1 MTGNNPY
8 ARHDDDALVRQLR
21 QAASQGCHRITH
33 HLTDDI
39 ARRLHLYSLARVE
52 LRWALDHI
60 RYLEQFVS
68 DEIKNQKPAAPVY
81 QPTSRNE

>member
-1 MTGNNPY
+1 MTDKNPY
-8 ARHDDDALVRQLR
+8 ARHDDSALVRHLR
-21 QAASQGCHRITH
+21 QAGNERCHAITVD
-33 HLTDDI
+33 LANDI

-60 RYLEQFVS
+60 RYLEQFVP
-68 DEIKNQKPAAPVY
+68 EEVKNPKPAAPAY

>member
-21 QAASQGCHRITH
+21 RSAYEGCHRIT
-33 HLTDDI
+33 LDLANDI

-52 LRWALDHI
+52 LRWAIDRI
-60 RYLEQFVS
+60 RYLEQFVP
-68 DEIKNQKPAAPVY
+68 EEVKNPPPAAPVFT
-81 QPTSRNE
+81 PTSRNE

>member
-8 ARHDDDALVRQLR
+8 ARHDDDALVRHLR
-21 QAASQGCHRITH
+21 QAGNERCHKISVD
-33 HLTDDI
+33 LANDI
-39 ARRLHLYSLARVE
+39 ARRLRLFSLARVE
-52 LRWALDHI
+52 LEWAIDRI

-68 DEIKNQKPAAPVY
+68 DEIKNPPPAAPAY